1 LLEIVQREQ
10 IGLHQQQD
18 GLLYPSLEVPR
29 TILSAV
35 ALILQKHL
43 AAFRF
48 FTTKK
53 QNIHALHFKKLF
65 QIDIVTPENQTKN
78 DLTEKH
84 K

>member
-1 LLEIVQREQ
+1 MLEIVQREQ

-53 QNIHALHFKKLF
+53 QNVHALHFKKLF
-65 QIDIVTPENQTKN
+65 QKDIVRPENQTI
-78 DLTEKH
+78 E
-84 K
+84 